1 MHESASLWR
10 FCRYVFP
17 DEASAE
23 ASLEGRSADF
33 VVARSEEEAL
43 AQARERCVEP
53 LIQSALTAVHTC
65 CLR

>member
-1 MHESASLWR
+1 M
-10 FCRYVFP
+10 FP

-53 LIQSALTAVHTC
+53 LIQSALIAVHTC